1 MWVNKKVEAYL
12 DLITPDHDL
21 ALNQWADRQT
31 DRQTT
36 YRQTYRQTEI
46 KVRHYLQ

>member
-31 DRQTT
+31 DRQHTD
-36 YRQTYRQTEI
+36 
-46 KVRHYLQ
+46 RHTDKQK